1 MFFYCERYNQKRKKG
16 NKKQE
21 SKTLDKKKKGKKM
34 KTRTK
39 KWVGYLFLHMVSDKR
54 SRSIFAQQEKK
65 RNKAATGLLHAGYR
79 TATNPPSLDSRAIAA
94 IGSNNLKGS
103 SQADGQLVVAMDM
116 DFAARATYSRSVPM
130 VPSSCPVVMKKKLF
144 QTKIEPLVE
153 WC

>member
-1 MFFYCERYNQKRKKG
+1 MMICFSIVKDTIRKEKKG

-65 RNKAATGLLHAGYR
+65 EIKRLQDCSMQDIELPPTHQAWTRGLQLLLGQIIQQEAHEQ
-79 TATNPPSLDSRAIAA
+79 TANQFRPWIWILQHERRIAA
-94 IGSNNLKGS
+94 AFRWSLVL
-103 SQADGQLVVAMDM
+103 AQL
-116 DFAARATYSRSVPM
+116 S
-130 VPSSCPVVMKKKLF
+130 
-144 QTKIEPLVE
+144 
-153 WC
+153 